1 MSKGYLFSQTVMQRP
16 SNQSHCFVSARWHST
31 DGIIVITT
39 DCQVLLLSNFSLDAL
54 AHCLSTSDTSSLLS
68 LRNRIQITFYS
79 FSSYFSSITC
89 MVPVLFCFYS
99 HGQESADTLLLGG
112 IGETALIRV
121 TFQPNRKILRNCVPS
136 SSLHSSGIRSIRSEF
151 MYISVV
157 TMEGNVFLLHGG
169 SFFPVSFSLSS
180 DIESTLFLPPPNPLF
195 LVIQRTESSRQ
206 LRTAS
211 LSFGSFSLH
220 PAVCSSPEMELILGG
235 KKPLLVAA
243 KPNLH
248 SKTFRLFSL
257 QVASWREQ
265 YLGLLFSRQFAAARS
280 LARRFH
286 LDETPIIRGEIEA
299 AMAHWIPANNWLTAP
314 SAPCDAVFAALAQ
327 NPHTIGFV
335 AASDH
340 LASAATLEGFLEFVA
355 GKLQDDGSF
364 RELCS
369 RWCAFRVA
377 SRGREWGVKM
387 WQNVLSVSL
396 EEFQRRLLARGEV
409 SALRALWGLQSDEW
423 ESGLLGEDEWDGVSE
438 GMESEMGDGL
448 IGEMGDGSLNKMGKG
463 SSVDVI
469 KGLEDINGSSQGS
482 SMVITKDSNNQSTDQ
497 STNHSINQSTNHSI
511 NQSTTHS
518 TNQSIITISSPPQ
531 IHSLHLP
538 SLPLS
543 PSLRRN
549 ALTSVASLLLQ
560 HRETPGLLPAISLL
574 LHHSDAQE
582 THLFLQGILRFL
594 QREFQSLAQQETSDI
609 PRLITLKRL
618 ATLGGSFSPAN
629 DPTLT
634 AELLHFRG
642 YLTQFLLLRSRHHL
656 NFPLSPAAQ
665 LPSNEELVLQ
675 LLDAIPTSSLHSAS
689 VAQLAQFCANRNMDV
704 DEVFAYSLQ
713 LLIET
718 TGNLDMPRI
727 EAIFSLSRN
736 GDRMTEALRGV
747 SSRSPPYPAELLSLL
762 EVFSTRVTKRSI
774 DQNRGIFRPRT
785 IAGRYSR

>member
-1 MSKGYLFSQTVMQRP
+1 
-16 SNQSHCFVSARWHST
+16 
-31 DGIIVITT
+31 
-39 DCQVLLLSNFSLDAL
+39 
-54 AHCLSTSDTSSLLS
+54 
-68 LRNRIQITFYS
+68 
-79 FSSYFSSITC
+79 
-89 MVPVLFCFYS
+89 
-99 HGQESADTLLLGG
+99 
-112 IGETALIRV
+112 
-121 TFQPNRKILRNCVPS
+121 
-136 SSLHSSGIRSIRSEF
+136 

-206 LRTAS
+206 LCTAS

-220 PAVCSSPEMELILGG
+220 PAVISSPEMELILGG
-235 KKPLLVAA
+235 KKPLLVTA

-248 SKTFRLFSL
+248 SKTFQLFSL

-286 LDETPIIRGEIEA
+286 LDETLIIRGEIEA

-396 EEFQRRLLARGEV
+396 EEFQRRLLTRGEV

-438 GMESEMGDGL
+438 GMESEMGDCL

-463 SSVDVI
+463 SYVDVI

-482 SMVITKDSNNQSTDQ
+482 SMVITKDSNNQST
-497 STNHSINQSTNHSI
+497 

>member
-1 MSKGYLFSQTVMQRP
+1 MQRP

-54 AHCLSTSDTSSLLS
+54 ARCLSTSDTSSLLA

-180 DIESTLFLPPPNPLF
+180 DIESTLFLPPPNPLY

-220 PAVCSSPEMELILGG
+220 PAVFSSPEMELILGG
-235 KKPLLVAA
+235 KKPLLVTA

-364 RELCS
+364 SELCS

-396 EEFQRRLLARGEV
+396 EEFQRRLLTRGEV

-423 ESGLLGEDEWDGVSE
+423 ESGLLGEDEWDGVLE
-438 GMESEMGDGL
+438 GMESEMGDCL

-482 SMVITKDSNNQSTDQ
+482 SMVITKDSNNQST
-497 STNHSINQSTNHSI
+497 

>member
-1 MSKGYLFSQTVMQRP
+1 
-16 SNQSHCFVSARWHST
+16 
-31 DGIIVITT
+31 
-39 DCQVLLLSNFSLDAL
+39 
-54 AHCLSTSDTSSLLS
+54 
-68 LRNRIQITFYS
+68 
-79 FSSYFSSITC
+79 
-89 MVPVLFCFYS
+89 
-99 HGQESADTLLLGG
+99 
-112 IGETALIRV
+112 
-121 TFQPNRKILRNCVPS
+121 
-136 SSLHSSGIRSIRSEF
+136 
-151 MYISVV
+151 
-157 TMEGNVFLLHGG
+157 
-169 SFFPVSFSLSS
+169 
-180 DIESTLFLPPPNPLF
+180 
-195 LVIQRTESSRQ
+195 
-206 LRTAS
+206 
-211 LSFGSFSLH
+211 
-220 PAVCSSPEMELILGG
+220 
-235 KKPLLVAA
+235 
-243 KPNLH
+243 
-248 SKTFRLFSL
+248 
-257 QVASWREQ
+257 
-265 YLGLLFSRQFAAARS
+265 
-280 LARRFH
+280 
-286 LDETPIIRGEIEA
+286 
-299 AMAHWIPANNWLTAP
+299 
-314 SAPCDAVFAALAQ
+314 
-327 NPHTIGFV
+327 
-335 AASDH
+335 
-340 LASAATLEGFLEFVA
+340 
-355 GKLQDDGSF
+355 
-364 RELCS
+364 
-369 RWCAFRVA
+369 
-377 SRGREWGVKM
+377 
-387 WQNVLSVSL
+387 
-396 EEFQRRLLARGEV
+396 
-409 SALRALWGLQSDEW
+409 
-423 ESGLLGEDEWDGVSE
+423 
-438 GMESEMGDGL
+438 MGDCL

-463 SSVDVI
+463 SYVDVI

-482 SMVITKDSNNQSTDQ
+482 SMVITKDSNNQSTNQ
-497 STNHSINQSTNHSI
+497 STTHSTNQSINQSIYQSTTQSINQSINQSTNQSTTHSTNQSINQSTTQSINQSI

-582 THLFLQGILRFL
+582 TPLFLQGILRFL

>member
-1 MSKGYLFSQTVMQRP
+1 MQRP

-54 AHCLSTSDTSSLLS
+54 ARCLSTSDTSSLLA

-180 DIESTLFLPPPNPLF
+180 DIESTLFLPPPNPLY

-220 PAVCSSPEMELILGG
+220 PAVFSSPEMELILGG
-235 KKPLLVAA
+235 KKPLLVTA

-364 RELCS
+364 SELCS

-396 EEFQRRLLARGEV
+396 EEFQRRLLTRGEV

-438 GMESEMGDGL
+438 GMESEMGDCL

-482 SMVITKDSNNQSTDQ
+482 SMVITKDSNNQST
-497 STNHSINQSTNHSI
+497 

>member
-1 MSKGYLFSQTVMQRP
+1 MQRP

-54 AHCLSTSDTSSLLS
+54 ARCLSTSDTSSLLA
-68 LRNRIQITFYS
+68 LRNRIQIIFYS
-79 FSSYFSSITC
+79 FSAYFSSITC

-99 HGQESADTLLLGG
+99 HGKESADTLLLGG

-220 PAVCSSPEMELILGG
+220 PAVFSSPEMELILGG

-243 KPNLH
+243 KSNLH

-327 NPHTIGFV
+327 NPHTIAFV

-355 GKLQDDGSF
+355 GKLRDDGSF

-438 GMESEMGDGL
+438 GMESEMGDCL
-448 IGEMGDGSLNKMGKG
+448 IGEMGDGSLNKMGKGSLNKMGKG

-482 SMVITKDSNNQSTDQ
+482 SMVITKDSNNQST
-497 STNHSINQSTNHSI
+497 NHSTTH
-511 NQSTTHS
+511 STTHS

>member
-1 MSKGYLFSQTVMQRP
+1 MQRP

-54 AHCLSTSDTSSLLS
+54 AHCLSISDTSSLLS

-220 PAVCSSPEMELILGG
+220 PAVFSSPEMELILGG
-235 KKPLLVAA
+235 KKPLLVTA

-438 GMESEMGDGL
+438 GMESEMGDCL

-482 SMVITKDSNNQSTDQ
+482 SMVITKDSNNQST
-497 STNHSINQSTNHSI
+497 

>member
-1 MSKGYLFSQTVMQRP
+1 
-16 SNQSHCFVSARWHST
+16 
-31 DGIIVITT
+31 
-39 DCQVLLLSNFSLDAL
+39 
-54 AHCLSTSDTSSLLS
+54 
-68 LRNRIQITFYS
+68 
-79 FSSYFSSITC
+79 
-89 MVPVLFCFYS
+89 
-99 HGQESADTLLLGG
+99 
-112 IGETALIRV
+112 
-121 TFQPNRKILRNCVPS
+121 
-136 SSLHSSGIRSIRSEF
+136 
-151 MYISVV
+151 
-157 TMEGNVFLLHGG
+157 
-169 SFFPVSFSLSS
+169 
-180 DIESTLFLPPPNPLF
+180 
-195 LVIQRTESSRQ
+195 
-206 LRTAS
+206 
-211 LSFGSFSLH
+211 
-220 PAVCSSPEMELILGG
+220 
-235 KKPLLVAA
+235 
-243 KPNLH
+243 
-248 SKTFRLFSL
+248 
-257 QVASWREQ
+257 
-265 YLGLLFSRQFAAARS
+265 
-280 LARRFH
+280 
-286 LDETPIIRGEIEA
+286 
-299 AMAHWIPANNWLTAP
+299 
-314 SAPCDAVFAALAQ
+314 
-327 NPHTIGFV
+327 
-335 AASDH
+335 
-340 LASAATLEGFLEFVA
+340 
-355 GKLQDDGSF
+355 
-364 RELCS
+364 
-369 RWCAFRVA
+369 
-377 SRGREWGVKM
+377 
-387 WQNVLSVSL
+387 
-396 EEFQRRLLARGEV
+396 
-409 SALRALWGLQSDEW
+409 
-423 ESGLLGEDEWDGVSE
+423 
-438 GMESEMGDGL
+438 MGDCL

-463 SSVDVI
+463 SYVDVI

-482 SMVITKDSNNQSTDQ
+482 SMVITKDSNNQST
-497 STNHSINQSTNHSI
+497 

>member
-1 MSKGYLFSQTVMQRP
+1 MQRP

-54 AHCLSTSDTSSLLS
+54 ARCLSTSDTSSLLA

-99 HGQESADTLLLGG
+99 HGKESADTLLLGG

-206 LRTAS
+206 LCTAS

-220 PAVCSSPEMELILGG
+220 PAVISSPEMELILGG
-235 KKPLLVAA
+235 KKPLLVTA

-248 SKTFRLFSL
+248 SKTFQLFSL

-286 LDETPIIRGEIEA
+286 LDETLIIRGEIEA

-396 EEFQRRLLARGEV
+396 EEFQRRLLTRGEV

-438 GMESEMGDGL
+438 GMESEMGDCL

-463 SSVDVI
+463 SYVDVI

-482 SMVITKDSNNQSTDQ
+482 SMVITKDSNNQST
-497 STNHSINQSTNHSI
+497 

>member
-1 MSKGYLFSQTVMQRP
+1 MQRP

-54 AHCLSTSDTSSLLS
+54 AHCLSISDTSSLLS

-220 PAVCSSPEMELILGG
+220 PAVFSSPEMELILGG
-235 KKPLLVAA
+235 KKPLLVTA

-327 NPHTIGFV
+327 NPHTIAFV

-355 GKLQDDGSF
+355 GKLRDDGSF

-423 ESGLLGEDEWDGVSE
+423 ESGLLGEDEWDGVLE
-438 GMESEMGDGL
+438 GLESEMGDCL

-497 STNHSINQSTNHSI
+497 STNHSINQSTNQSI
-511 NQSTTHS
+511 NP
-518 TNQSIITISSPPQ
+518 SIITISSPPQ

-582 THLFLQGILRFL
+582 THYFLQGILRFL

>member
-1 MSKGYLFSQTVMQRP
+1 M
-16 SNQSHCFVSARWHST
+16 
-31 DGIIVITT
+31 
-39 DCQVLLLSNFSLDAL
+39 
-54 AHCLSTSDTSSLLS
+54 
-68 LRNRIQITFYS
+68 
-79 FSSYFSSITC
+79 
-89 MVPVLFCFYS
+89 
-99 HGQESADTLLLGG
+99 
-112 IGETALIRV
+112 
-121 TFQPNRKILRNCVPS
+121 
-136 SSLHSSGIRSIRSEF
+136 
-151 MYISVV
+151 
-157 TMEGNVFLLHGG
+157 FLLHGG

-206 LRTAS
+206 LCTAS

-220 PAVCSSPEMELILGG
+220 PAVFSSPEMELILGG

-257 QVASWREQ
+257 HVASWREQ

-438 GMESEMGDGL
+438 GMESEMGDCL

-482 SMVITKDSNNQSTDQ
+482 SMVITKDSNNQSTNQSTTHSTNHSIKQSSKQ
-497 STNHSINQSTNHSI
+497 STNQSINQSINQSTN
-511 NQSTTHS
+511 QS

-582 THLFLQGILRFL
+582 IHLFLQGILRFL